1 MKKVMLLSLIILG
14 VILGLVIYSFA
25 RERYTLPR
33 PEDKAGREASAF
45 MPEESEGKPTA
56 KGSNQLKLTGPVWV
70 NE

>member
-1 MKKVMLLSLIILG
+1 MKKNIVIILIICGLF
-14 VILGLVIYSFA
+14 LGLFLYSSAKEYF
-25 RERYTLPR
+25 TLPR

-45 MPEESEGKPTA
+45 MPIESEGKPTT